1 MKFAAA
7 ITSTIIFA
15 SSAGVASA
23 QCDKTGDHTLGP
35 LDYNTEV
42 GFKVD
47 KVGSV
52 ETSTTAAWTYNMY
65 AADNFDGDT
74 IFFLDQSAGKIFSY
88 DTVNDVTEKIFDIS
102 TSDIPAGLSL
112 DWDYA
117 GAAQK
122 FKVHAM
128 SQGPDEDEVIVVL
141 QSSTLPEG
149 WDEADGKLPAAGA
162 FGLAVCEN
170 FETYV
175 EDIYR

>member
-1 MKFAAA
+1 MKFAA
-7 ITSTIIFA
+7 ITSTLILA
-15 SSAGVASA
+15 SSVGVASA

-35 LDYNTEV
+35 LDYNTDV

-47 KVGSV
+47 KVGSI
-52 ETSTTAAWTYNMY
+52 ETTNTAPFAYNLY

-74 IFFLDQSAGKIFSY
+74 IFFFDQAAGKIFSY
-88 DTVNDVTEKIFDIS
+88 DTVNDTTEKIFDIS
-102 TSDIPAGLSL
+102 TSDIPAGLSF
-112 DWDYA
+112 DWEYGGA
-117 GAAQK
+117 GQT

-128 SQGPDEDEVIVVL
+128 SQGPDEDEVIIVL

-162 FGLAVCEN
+162 FGMAACANYDV
-170 FETYV
+170 FI